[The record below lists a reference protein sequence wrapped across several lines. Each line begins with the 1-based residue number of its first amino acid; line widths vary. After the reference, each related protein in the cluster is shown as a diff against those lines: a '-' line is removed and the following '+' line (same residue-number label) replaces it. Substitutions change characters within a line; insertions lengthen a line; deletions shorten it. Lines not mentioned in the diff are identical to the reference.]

1 MRFYRSVVEA
11 RISFSICLESSV
23 VKGVDMVAGWGGW
36 WCKVGR
42 VGGMITGARNLA
54 LNTKVLGLGIFIQ
67 ITERELQRSVVEGD
81 KLTQL

>member
-1 MRFYRSVVEA
+1 V
-11 RISFSICLESSV
+11 SFV

-54 LNTKVLGLGIFIQ
+54 LNTKVLLIGIFIQ
-67 ITERELQRSVVEGD
+67 ITERELQRSVAEGD
-81 KLTQL
+81 KLTQS

>member
-67 ITERELQRSVVEGD
+67 ITERELQRSVAEGD
-81 KLTQL
+81 KLTQP

>member
-11 RISFSICLESSV
+11 RISFSICLASSV

-42 VGGMITGARNLA
+42 VGGMITGARNLT
-54 LNTKVLGLGIFIQ
+54 LNTKLLSIRVFIQ
-67 ITERELQRSVVEGD
+67 AL
-81 KLTQL
+81 

>member
-1 MRFYRSVVEA
+1 VEV
-11 RISFSICLESSV
+11 RISFSIYLVSSV

-54 LNTKVLGLGIFIQ
+54 LNTKVLLIGIFIQ
-67 ITERELQRSVVEGD
+67 ISQRELQRSVVEGD
-81 KLTQL
+81 KLTQP